1 MFGQGGSAT
10 EADRNLTYLLERLK
24 RQADRAQWMQTG
36 VISLAL
42 AAGIL
47 GGILS
52 ALVILTWTR

>member
-1 MFGQGGSAT
+1 
-10 EADRNLTYLLERLK
+10 
-24 RQADRAQWMQTG
+24 MQTG
-36 VISLAL
+36 VILLAL